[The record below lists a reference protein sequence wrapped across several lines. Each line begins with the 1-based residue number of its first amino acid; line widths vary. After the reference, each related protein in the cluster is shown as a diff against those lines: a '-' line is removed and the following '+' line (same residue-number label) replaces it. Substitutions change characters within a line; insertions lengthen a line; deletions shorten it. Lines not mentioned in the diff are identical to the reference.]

1 MNLFTRK
8 LLQYLPDKLFIKIK
22 FYHHFK
28 RVPNLKNPQTYN
40 EKLQWLKLND
50 RRPEYTKMVDKFEA
64 KKLVSSIIGDEYVI
78 PSYGVWDSFDDIDFK
93 NLPNKFVLKT
103 THDCGG
109 VVICKDK
116 NSFDKVKAKE
126 FLEKHM
132 KYNYFYEGREW
143 PYKDV
148 KPRILAEPYMENID
162 TGDLKD
168 YKVFAFNGV
177 AKALYI
183 ASDRQSNNEE
193 TKFDFFDMN
202 YNKLDIRNG
211 HPNSKYDYDK
221 PIFLSEMKLIS
232 EKISKGYPHI
242 RVDFYEV
249 NGKLYVGELTL
260 FHMSGFAPF
269 EPNSWDY
276 EFGRWIALPK

>member
-28 RVPNLKNPQTYN
+28 RFPNLKNPQTYN

-64 KKLVSSIIGDEYVI
+64 KKFVSSIIGDEYVI
-78 PSYGVWDSFDDIDFK
+78 PSYGVWDSFDNIDFK

-109 VVICKDK
+109 VFICKDK

-177 AKALYI
+177 AKALFI

-193 TKFDFFDMN
+193 TKFDFFDMDF
-202 YNKLDIRNG
+202 NKLDIRNG
-211 HPNSKYDYDK
+211 HPNSKCDYDK
-221 PIFLSEMKLIS
+221 PLFLSEMKLIS
-232 EKISKGYPHI
+232 EKITKGYPHI

-260 FHMSGFAPF
+260 FHFSGFVPF

>member
-64 KKLVSSIIGDEYVI
+64 KKFVSSIIGDEYVI

-193 TKFDFFDMN
+193 TKFDFFDMD

-232 EKISKGYPHI
+232 EKITKGYPHI